1 MLLFLSLSTE
11 LFLGHREE
19 RTPADPSKRGQ
30 DALIPEAS
38 ALCRDQMHKTN
49 HEYLFRG
56 GKGSLNCD
64 LNLCLVSSLPSLTFL
79 PNQKWFHQ

>member
-49 HEYLFRG
+49 HLSISFGEGR
-56 GKGSLNCD
+56 K
-64 LNLCLVSSLPSLTFL
+64 VLTVI
-79 PNQKWFHQ
+79 